1 MMKIKIVFWLYR
13 YNSVW
18 DHALLG
24 FYFCQSR
31 RHQTCSQYEFF
42 LSRILKMSIPQENK
56 NPRLIK
62 TTGEL
67 KNLEYTIEEINKIE
81 ASETEIIIESTKRK
95 LSAIETEKVIKLI
108 I

>member
-1 MMKIKIVFWLYR
+1 
-13 YNSVW
+13 
-18 DHALLG
+18 
-24 FYFCQSR
+24 
-31 RHQTCSQYEFF
+31 
-42 LSRILKMSIPQENK
+42 MSIPQKSK

-62 TTGEL
+62 TMGEL

-81 ASETEIIIESTKRK
+81 ASETEIMIESAKRK

>member
-42 LSRILKMSIPQENK
+42 LSRILKMSIPQKNK

-81 ASETEIIIESTKRK
+81 STKRK